1 MSQSPGEKRYD
12 SYDLIPSIANN
23 DRLTIWDTSEV
34 KLKNATTEQLR
45 NYTLNILAG
54 GTSNQYLRKNSNED
68 YDVSWVSST
77 GSGGDRV
84 TVGTSGSG
92 ATYECD
98 GTSDN
103 LVIQEALDDL
113 NTAGGGLLTILAGEY
128 DIQDTIT
135 TYPNI
140 IIEGEGAATVLD
152 ASNMAISGST
162 HRFIFT
168 STGDTG
174 KTDFV
179 FRDLQFKCFFTAG
192 TDTTY
197 ATLPATSGIRVANA
211 RRVLVDNC
219 YFQDCWNATT
229 IGQNPATGDD
239 TLGPLNIKQVI
250 FSNNQC
256 NTVLGGLQGYSED
269 RVIWANNHFE
279 DVGDDACA
287 FLGAENRD
295 PASAKAVIVGNTFVN
310 GRPINTNGVYG
321 VGVFLKLDG
330 GGHGKEN
337 IVDITMVGNIV
348 DGAYIGAW
356 FANASKIEAVANNI
370 MNSYLSG
377 LYLSGG
383 TEDINIGYN
392 RLYNNNTSGNGTHAG
407 ILGVNTSQLSIENNS
422 IIGTSSGFKQ
432 AVNLEG
438 TMSHIRV
445 CNNLI
450 KDCTGFAAVYCE
462 TFTNGKFD
470 GNTVVNGANG
480 IYIGGTDGSC
490 CNNDF
495 YGTFTSQKIATTSVT
510 RIRIRNNGGVNP
522 ELRYAQGN
530 VTGATTFNRT
540 NGNVITAT
548 QTGSITAAVTA
559 PITSGEKLTLILAQD
574 ATGGRTV
581 TWPSNVKFPGGTA
594 ASHNT
599 TASAVNI
606 YEFTYDGTNWHGSA
620 LLDTTKY
627 VASDGTTTMTGE
639 LTLSGTPT
647 GANSA
652 ATKTYVDG
660 RTLRSGDTFTGE
672 LKTTKNLD
680 VTNQQT
686 RGSTGENPTTIRT
699 GGENTKALRL
709 VGGAP
714 WLPTDIATIE
724 GWWKADS
731 IYGLEDGAKVST
743 WLDSSGNGN
752 HAAQSTTA
760 RQPLFV
766 KNQINGYPVVNFT
779 QASTQYLQYSF
790 TPLLSSDFT
799 LVMVDYRPSGSIN
812 TSYAL
817 GNNNLAG
824 NASST
829 LQLGYS
835 TSSVLRFRFGSPATT
850 LDGTAG
856 TANQY
861 NITIA
866 RLEQAVGRNEYV
878 NGSSA
883 GSNTT
888 TTAITA
894 GDIGYIGRG
903 DTGGYL
909 QGSLAEVIVFS
920 GALSTGDREKVE
932 GYLAEKYGVRANLPG
947 GHTYKSSLPTGTAQA
962 VDYVEVINEAGT
974 VKAKI
979 TKDGVVTA
987 SGFAPLSGITT
998 YTASNVTTDRS
1009 YDANATTTDELADV
1023 LGTLIADLRALGLL
1037 L

>member
-1 MSQSPGEKRYD
+1 MSGQTITSRRSTNPGSAITGAE
-12 SYDLIPSIANN
+12 LIPGSVAGVSKV
-23 DRLTIWDTSEV
+23 WTSE
-34 KLKNATTEQLR
+34 QLAEFAR
-45 NYTLNILAG
+45 SVISG
-54 GTSNQYLRKNSNED
+54 GTTNQFLRKNSSTD
-68 YDVSWVSST
+68 YDVSWANAT
-77 GSGGDRV
+77 GGGGV
-84 TVGTSGSG
+84 QISVGPANSG
-92 ATYECD
+92 ATYECT
-98 GTSDN
+98 GTEDN
-103 LVIQEALDDL
+103 LVIQEAIDAI
-113 NTAGGGLLTILAGEY
+113 NTDGGGKLQILAGEY
-128 DIQDTIT
+128 DIQDTII
-135 TYPNI
+135 TYSNI
-140 IIEGEGAATVLD
+140 LHEGAGAATILN
-152 ASNMAISGST
+152 ASNMAITGST
-162 HRFIFT
+162 HRFIFS
-168 STGDTG
+168 STADAG
-174 KTDFV
+174 KHDFV
-179 FRDLQFKCFFTAG
+179 FKDMQFKCFFTAG
-192 TDTTY
+192 TGTTY
-197 ATLPATSGIRVANA
+197 ATLPATSGIRVGNA

-250 FSNNQC
+250 FSNNNC

-310 GRPINTNGVYG
+310 GRPLNTNAVNG

-330 GGHGKEN
+330 GGHGAEN

-356 FANASKIEAVANNI
+356 FANASKIDAVGNNI

-377 LYLSGG
+377 FYLSGG
-383 TEDINIGYN
+383 TSDINISHN

-407 ILGVNTSQLSIENNS
+407 ILGVNTSQLSLENNQ
-422 IIGTSSGFKQ
+422 IIGTSTGFKQ
-432 AVNLEG
+432 AINLEG

-470 GNTVVNGANG
+470 GNTIVNGANG
-480 IYIGGTDGSC
+480 IYLGGTDGSC

-522 ELRYAQGN
+522 ELLYAQGS

-548 QTGSITAAVTA
+548 QTGNITVTMST
-559 PITSGEKLTLILAQD
+559 PIASGERLALILTQD

-599 TASAVNI
+599 TASAVNQ
-606 YEFTYDGTNWHGSA
+606 YEFIYDGTNWRGSA

-627 VASDGTTTMTGE
+627 VAADGTTTMTGE

-660 RTLRSGDTFTGE
+660 RTLRTGDTFTGE
-672 LKTTKNLD
+672 LKTTKNID

-714 WLPTDIATIE
+714 WLPTDIATLE

-743 WLDSSGNGN
+743 WLDSSGNAN
-752 HAAQSTTA
+752 HATQSTSA
-760 RQPLFV
+760 RQPIFT
-766 KNQINGYPVVNFT
+766 KNQINGLPVVSFT
-779 QASTQYLQYSF
+779 QASSQYLEYSF
-790 TPLLSSDFT
+790 TPLLNSDFT
-799 LVMVDYRPSGSIN
+799 IVMVDYRPTGSIN
-812 TSYAL
+812 TSYAI
-817 GNNNLAG
+817 GNNNVAG

-829 LQLGYS
+829 LQFGYS

-861 NITIA
+861 NITIG
-866 RLEQAVGRNEYV
+866 RLDQAVGRSEFV

-883 GSNTT
+883 GSNAT

-894 GDIGYIGRG
+894 GDIGYLGRG

-909 QGSLAEVIVFS
+909 QGNLAEVMIFNS
-920 GALSTGDREKVE
+920 ALSTGDREKIE
-932 GYLAEKYGVRANLPG
+932 GYLADKYGVRANLPG

-962 VDYVEVINEAGT
+962 VDYVEVLNEVGT

-979 TKDGVVTA
+979 TKDGIVTA
-987 SGFAPLSGITT
+987 GGFSLLSGAAT

-1023 LGTLIADLRALGLL
+1023 LGTLIADLRALGLIL
-1037 L
+1037 